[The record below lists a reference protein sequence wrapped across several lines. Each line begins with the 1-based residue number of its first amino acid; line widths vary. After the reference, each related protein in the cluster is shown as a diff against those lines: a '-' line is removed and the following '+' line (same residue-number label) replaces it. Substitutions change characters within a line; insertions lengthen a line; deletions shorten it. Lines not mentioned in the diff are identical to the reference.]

1 MDRFNFIMYNAT
13 CILPIRLTKL
23 FKVRGKTINNY
34 VESMCNISISGEISI
49 DSNFST
55 IILSIFK
62 TCHKF
67 KYLCNHRNVYK
78 Y

>member
-49 DSNFST
+49 DYN
-55 IILSIFK
+55 IIDIQDMSQI
-62 TCHKF
+62 
-67 KYLCNHRNVYK
+67 
-78 Y
+78 